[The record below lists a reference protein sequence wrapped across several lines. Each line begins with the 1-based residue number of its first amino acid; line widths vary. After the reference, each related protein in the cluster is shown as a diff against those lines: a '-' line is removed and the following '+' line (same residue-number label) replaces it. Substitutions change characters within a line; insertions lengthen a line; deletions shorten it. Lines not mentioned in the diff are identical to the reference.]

1 MKFAN
6 LQYLWC
12 LIIIPLLVLFYIWA
26 FKKKKR
32 LLELFVSEDL
42 KDKLLRG
49 FSAKRQKVKAFLII
63 FAFFFCILAL
73 IRPKWG
79 FQWEEVNRR
88 GVDIILALDV
98 SESML
103 AEDVS
108 PNRLERAK
116 REIIDLLNMMQ
127 GDRVG
132 LVAFSGTSFLQSPL
146 TLDYGAVRI
155 FLDELDTDLIPVP
168 GTAIGDAIKKSI
180 SAFDSQNK
188 KSRVLILITDGE
200 DHSGE
205 PLKMAKEAHEEGIKI
220 YTIGIGKEEGAP
232 IPDRK
237 RGGFKKDSRGNVVTT
252 QLDETTLQK
261 IALDTGGSYV
271 RSITGDLDLE
281 KIYNDI
287 TKKVESKELVSG
299 KRKRFEERFQWPL
312 LVALFLLI
320 LEVFVKER
328 KGGQTVLGV
337 MVFLLFSALPIQVTR
352 AAPWDSQRQIGEN
365 DYQNKKYNKALK
377 SFLEAQV
384 KEPKDLE
391 LKYNTGNSYY
401 KMKEYDK
408 AFKLF
413 ESTAKKGDKAL
424 SAKSYYNLG
433 NTAYKMGRL
442 KDSVKYYKKTLEI
455 NPNDKDAKHNLDFV
469 RKEIKRRIEE
479 ERKRQASNKNQ
490 KGQKGQKN
498 QKGQKGQKGQKD
510 QKNQQGQEGR
520 KQADNQQTGDQNK
533 ANKDDQNN
541 ISKNEQGK
549 EGDKSKEG
557 KEKKPE
563 SIAKTSKS
571 EEKGDKEKKKEDQVK
586 SQASSIQNQ
595 ASKAKQGAQGKKMSE
610 AEALRW
616 LNSLSDERKKYLKRK
631 MRGRRSYQVEK
642 DW

>member
-200 DHSGE
+200 
-205 PLKMAKEAHEEGIKI
+205 
-220 YTIGIGKEEGAP
+220 
-232 IPDRK
+232 
-237 RGGFKKDSRGNVVTT
+237 
-252 QLDETTLQK
+252 
-261 IALDTGGSYV
+261 
-271 RSITGDLDLE
+271 
-281 KIYNDI
+281 
-287 TKKVESKELVSG
+287 
-299 KRKRFEERFQWPL
+299 
-312 LVALFLLI
+312 
-320 LEVFVKER
+320 
-328 KGGQTVLGV
+328 
-337 MVFLLFSALPIQVTR
+337 
-352 AAPWDSQRQIGEN
+352 
-365 DYQNKKYNKALK
+365 
-377 SFLEAQV
+377 
-384 KEPKDLE
+384 
-391 LKYNTGNSYY
+391 
-401 KMKEYDK
+401 
-408 AFKLF
+408 
-413 ESTAKKGDKAL
+413 
-424 SAKSYYNLG
+424 
-433 NTAYKMGRL
+433 
-442 KDSVKYYKKTLEI
+442 
-455 NPNDKDAKHNLDFV
+455 
-469 RKEIKRRIEE
+469 
-479 ERKRQASNKNQ
+479 
-490 KGQKGQKN
+490 
-498 QKGQKGQKGQKD
+498 
-510 QKNQQGQEGR
+510 
-520 KQADNQQTGDQNK
+520 
-533 ANKDDQNN
+533 
-541 ISKNEQGK
+541 
-549 EGDKSKEG
+549 
-557 KEKKPE
+557 
-563 SIAKTSKS
+563 
-571 EEKGDKEKKKEDQVK
+571 
-586 SQASSIQNQ
+586 
-595 ASKAKQGAQGKKMSE
+595 
-610 AEALRW
+610 
-616 LNSLSDERKKYLKRK
+616 
-631 MRGRRSYQVEK
+631 
-642 DW
+642 

>member
-498 QKGQKGQKGQKD
+498 QKGQKGQKD